1 MVKFS
6 KRLAL
11 ILVVF
16 LAFQLVLPGNF
27 FWQNAGGYSD
37 ERDAIVEKQLA
48 EIISDNESKG
58 ELKEQEREAGLEE
71 LVEEKEGREQGVFP
85 EEIEETEEG
94 GFIEK
99 NRVTEQGGFQEENE
113 EKEQYELA
121 EEKEGTE
128 AVGFDV
134 VNYDCDGNIVSVAKK
149 GIYVSEEGFHEYEYV
164 ENLPPKIISEP
175 VTFFEIDKR
184 KGELQLLDLS
194 NWKAIN
200 LADGLKA
207 NWVVDATGTEVLQ
220 TVNSVPSVIISDI
233 ELTNDVMEGIWRVD
247 TGNDDDFMGF
257 AFGYQ
262 DEGHFYLFDW
272 KQQDQS
278 ISNRMGLQGMCV
290 KVVNTDE
297 TLSEYDFW
305 NTAGVGEHI
314 KTLYSNRISY
324 KDYTD
329 YGFTL
334 KFQPG
339 RFQIT
344 IKEGET
350 VIETIEIE
358 DDTYTTGKFGFYN
371 CSQEMV
377 RYKGFQRED
386 LTRGEYV
393 YNVDVLNYS
402 GSSLKYSLLESPATM
417 QIDKDTGKITWLL
430 TEEDEGEHRVTVKV
444 ENEEGLYD
452 TQSFTIKVVT
462 DAVAPTVP
470 GNLKIIEKD
479 GASVTLNWNESYDN
493 IKVSGYSIYRDGKI
507 IATVDASSQTYTDIV
522 EPGAYRYFVTAF
534 DPSGNESGSS
544 NEVIFDC
551 EKPSRP
557 GNVVRTNATVSTITI
572 SWEPSYDLTGVKGY
586 KVYRDGEMIGVAEE
600 EYFTDSG
607 LEPDTVYTYAV
618 KAFDGYENES
628 EISGKLTA
636 ATKAD
641 TEPPTVPENL
651 RILLQTGT
659 SIIFNWSE
667 SEDNFKVAG
676 YEIYRNGEHVG
687 NSNVPSYTD
696 AGVSAGTT
704 YTYTVR
710 AFDGA
715 GNYSN
720 FSSELIGI
728 PMMPKIVGTE
738 PLDEETIGGLSEKV
752 YVYFLDSGNMTGSSA
767 LFEYSRDGI
776 TWSKFDSEVHG
787 PNRKDPVT
795 LYFYS
800 NWDLESLKSG
810 DYMVRCTVYDAD
822 GNSDER
828 IVSYR
833 VDRTPPEKVKN
844 LNAISDSSSVVLTW
858 DASEI
863 DIPEDDIAPVVLGIS
878 PVDGTT
884 FGKNAKI
891 TGLFAS
897 PYTTNIILMWNDVYD
912 DDFAYF
918 SVEQKDSLDGEY
930 KKAGTIDNRLR
941 MNTVDFMKEEK
952 PKKLMEVTAVGNGW
966 VRLNDESTNLPQNY
980 KDSFEY
986 GTEIKLTAIPDRDSE
1001 FAYWEDISNGRMIS
1015 TNPVYRTIITSG
1027 ENIKAVFY
1035 KKATE
1040 ETEVFTVV
1048 FKDRGGRILKSTNV
1062 AKNQPA
1068 IPPKDP
1074 VMTGYQFVGWDR
1086 DFSSVTSNMVISP
1099 VFKRLPDKYIV
1110 TVEGGRLIT
1119 GETKGEYKFDM
1130 PVKVVAN
1137 EEEEGMKFS
1146 HWTMDGR
1153 KVSLEPEYVFF
1164 MPKKDIVLTAVFVED
1179 AEIIDTAPFITLSEN
1194 VIVNKDDKTMIF
1206 VANRSVGEGYTLIE
1220 SGVILLKA
1228 GADYEGEI
1236 TLGTENI
1243 LRGRIH
1249 NDSTDQFYV
1258 RKINV
1263 ADGDIWYGRAYL
1275 IYEDGDGNIFTVY
1288 SENTAKGIM
1297 K

>member
-85 EEIEETEEG
+85 EEIKETEEG

-200 LADGLKA
+200 LGDGLKA

-220 TVNSVPSVIISDI
+220 
-233 ELTNDVMEGIWRVD
+233 
-247 TGNDDDFMGF
+247 
-257 AFGYQ
+257 
-262 DEGHFYLFDW
+262 
-272 KQQDQS
+272 
-278 ISNRMGLQGMCV
+278 
-290 KVVNTDE
+290 
-297 TLSEYDFW
+297 
-305 NTAGVGEHI
+305 
-314 KTLYSNRISY
+314 
-324 KDYTD
+324 
-329 YGFTL
+329 
-334 KFQPG
+334 
-339 RFQIT
+339 
-344 IKEGET
+344 
-350 VIETIEIE
+350 
-358 DDTYTTGKFGFYN
+358 
-371 CSQEMV
+371 
-377 RYKGFQRED
+377 
-386 LTRGEYV
+386 
-393 YNVDVLNYS
+393 
-402 GSSLKYSLLESPATM
+402 
-417 QIDKDTGKITWLL
+417 
-430 TEEDEGEHRVTVKV
+430 
-444 ENEEGLYD
+444 
-452 TQSFTIKVVT
+452 
-462 DAVAPTVP
+462 
-470 GNLKIIEKD
+470 KD

-522 EPGAYRYFVTAF
+522 EPGAYRYFVMAF

-1179 AEIIDTAPFITLSEN
+1179 AEIIDTAPFITLSED

>member
-27 FWQNAGGYSD
+27 FLQNAGGYSD

-200 LADGLKA
+200 LGDGLKA

-220 TVNSVPSVIISDI
+220 
-233 ELTNDVMEGIWRVD
+233 
-247 TGNDDDFMGF
+247 
-257 AFGYQ
+257 
-262 DEGHFYLFDW
+262 
-272 KQQDQS
+272 
-278 ISNRMGLQGMCV
+278 
-290 KVVNTDE
+290 
-297 TLSEYDFW
+297 
-305 NTAGVGEHI
+305 
-314 KTLYSNRISY
+314 
-324 KDYTD
+324 
-329 YGFTL
+329 
-334 KFQPG
+334 
-339 RFQIT
+339 
-344 IKEGET
+344 
-350 VIETIEIE
+350 
-358 DDTYTTGKFGFYN
+358 
-371 CSQEMV
+371 
-377 RYKGFQRED
+377 
-386 LTRGEYV
+386 
-393 YNVDVLNYS
+393 
-402 GSSLKYSLLESPATM
+402 
-417 QIDKDTGKITWLL
+417 
-430 TEEDEGEHRVTVKV
+430 
-444 ENEEGLYD
+444 
-452 TQSFTIKVVT
+452 
-462 DAVAPTVP
+462 
-470 GNLKIIEKD
+470 KD

-1179 AEIIDTAPFITLSEN
+1179 AEIIDTAPFITLSED

>member
-85 EEIEETEEG
+85 EEIKETEEG

-220 TVNSVPSVIISDI
+220 
-233 ELTNDVMEGIWRVD
+233 
-247 TGNDDDFMGF
+247 
-257 AFGYQ
+257 
-262 DEGHFYLFDW
+262 
-272 KQQDQS
+272 
-278 ISNRMGLQGMCV
+278 
-290 KVVNTDE
+290 
-297 TLSEYDFW
+297 
-305 NTAGVGEHI
+305 
-314 KTLYSNRISY
+314 
-324 KDYTD
+324 
-329 YGFTL
+329 
-334 KFQPG
+334 
-339 RFQIT
+339 
-344 IKEGET
+344 
-350 VIETIEIE
+350 
-358 DDTYTTGKFGFYN
+358 
-371 CSQEMV
+371 
-377 RYKGFQRED
+377 
-386 LTRGEYV
+386 
-393 YNVDVLNYS
+393 
-402 GSSLKYSLLESPATM
+402 
-417 QIDKDTGKITWLL
+417 
-430 TEEDEGEHRVTVKV
+430 
-444 ENEEGLYD
+444 
-452 TQSFTIKVVT
+452 
-462 DAVAPTVP
+462 
-470 GNLKIIEKD
+470 KD
-479 GASVTLNWNESYDN
+479 GVSVTLNWNESYDN

-522 EPGAYRYFVTAF
+522 EPGAYRYFVMAF

-1179 AEIIDTAPFITLSEN
+1179 AEIIDTAPFITLSED

>member
-220 TVNSVPSVIISDI
+220 
-233 ELTNDVMEGIWRVD
+233 
-247 TGNDDDFMGF
+247 
-257 AFGYQ
+257 
-262 DEGHFYLFDW
+262 
-272 KQQDQS
+272 
-278 ISNRMGLQGMCV
+278 
-290 KVVNTDE
+290 
-297 TLSEYDFW
+297 
-305 NTAGVGEHI
+305 
-314 KTLYSNRISY
+314 
-324 KDYTD
+324 
-329 YGFTL
+329 
-334 KFQPG
+334 
-339 RFQIT
+339 
-344 IKEGET
+344 
-350 VIETIEIE
+350 
-358 DDTYTTGKFGFYN
+358 
-371 CSQEMV
+371 
-377 RYKGFQRED
+377 
-386 LTRGEYV
+386 
-393 YNVDVLNYS
+393 
-402 GSSLKYSLLESPATM
+402 
-417 QIDKDTGKITWLL
+417 
-430 TEEDEGEHRVTVKV
+430 
-444 ENEEGLYD
+444 
-452 TQSFTIKVVT
+452 
-462 DAVAPTVP
+462 
-470 GNLKIIEKD
+470 KD

-522 EPGAYRYFVTAF
+522 EPGAYRYFVMAF

-1179 AEIIDTAPFITLSEN
+1179 AEIIDTAPFITLSED

>member
-200 LADGLKA
+200 LGDGLKA

-220 TVNSVPSVIISDI
+220 
-233 ELTNDVMEGIWRVD
+233 
-247 TGNDDDFMGF
+247 
-257 AFGYQ
+257 
-262 DEGHFYLFDW
+262 
-272 KQQDQS
+272 
-278 ISNRMGLQGMCV
+278 
-290 KVVNTDE
+290 
-297 TLSEYDFW
+297 
-305 NTAGVGEHI
+305 
-314 KTLYSNRISY
+314 
-324 KDYTD
+324 
-329 YGFTL
+329 
-334 KFQPG
+334 
-339 RFQIT
+339 
-344 IKEGET
+344 
-350 VIETIEIE
+350 
-358 DDTYTTGKFGFYN
+358 
-371 CSQEMV
+371 
-377 RYKGFQRED
+377 
-386 LTRGEYV
+386 
-393 YNVDVLNYS
+393 
-402 GSSLKYSLLESPATM
+402 
-417 QIDKDTGKITWLL
+417 
-430 TEEDEGEHRVTVKV
+430 
-444 ENEEGLYD
+444 
-452 TQSFTIKVVT
+452 
-462 DAVAPTVP
+462 
-470 GNLKIIEKD
+470 KD

-952 PKKLMEVTAVGNGW
+952 LKKLMEVTAVGNGW

-1179 AEIIDTAPFITLSEN
+1179 AEIIDTAPFITLSED

>member
-200 LADGLKA
+200 LGDGLKA

-220 TVNSVPSVIISDI
+220 
-233 ELTNDVMEGIWRVD
+233 
-247 TGNDDDFMGF
+247 
-257 AFGYQ
+257 
-262 DEGHFYLFDW
+262 
-272 KQQDQS
+272 
-278 ISNRMGLQGMCV
+278 
-290 KVVNTDE
+290 
-297 TLSEYDFW
+297 
-305 NTAGVGEHI
+305 
-314 KTLYSNRISY
+314 
-324 KDYTD
+324 
-329 YGFTL
+329 
-334 KFQPG
+334 
-339 RFQIT
+339 
-344 IKEGET
+344 
-350 VIETIEIE
+350 
-358 DDTYTTGKFGFYN
+358 
-371 CSQEMV
+371 
-377 RYKGFQRED
+377 
-386 LTRGEYV
+386 
-393 YNVDVLNYS
+393 
-402 GSSLKYSLLESPATM
+402 
-417 QIDKDTGKITWLL
+417 
-430 TEEDEGEHRVTVKV
+430 
-444 ENEEGLYD
+444 
-452 TQSFTIKVVT
+452 
-462 DAVAPTVP
+462 
-470 GNLKIIEKD
+470 KD

-1179 AEIIDTAPFITLSEN
+1179 AEIIDTAPFITLSED

>member
-220 TVNSVPSVIISDI
+220 
-233 ELTNDVMEGIWRVD
+233 
-247 TGNDDDFMGF
+247 
-257 AFGYQ
+257 
-262 DEGHFYLFDW
+262 
-272 KQQDQS
+272 
-278 ISNRMGLQGMCV
+278 
-290 KVVNTDE
+290 
-297 TLSEYDFW
+297 
-305 NTAGVGEHI
+305 
-314 KTLYSNRISY
+314 
-324 KDYTD
+324 
-329 YGFTL
+329 
-334 KFQPG
+334 
-339 RFQIT
+339 
-344 IKEGET
+344 
-350 VIETIEIE
+350 
-358 DDTYTTGKFGFYN
+358 
-371 CSQEMV
+371 
-377 RYKGFQRED
+377 
-386 LTRGEYV
+386 
-393 YNVDVLNYS
+393 
-402 GSSLKYSLLESPATM
+402 
-417 QIDKDTGKITWLL
+417 
-430 TEEDEGEHRVTVKV
+430 
-444 ENEEGLYD
+444 
-452 TQSFTIKVVT
+452 
-462 DAVAPTVP
+462 
-470 GNLKIIEKD
+470 KD

-1179 AEIIDTAPFITLSEN
+1179 AEIIDTAPFITLSED

>member
-220 TVNSVPSVIISDI
+220 
-233 ELTNDVMEGIWRVD
+233 
-247 TGNDDDFMGF
+247 
-257 AFGYQ
+257 
-262 DEGHFYLFDW
+262 
-272 KQQDQS
+272 
-278 ISNRMGLQGMCV
+278 
-290 KVVNTDE
+290 
-297 TLSEYDFW
+297 
-305 NTAGVGEHI
+305 
-314 KTLYSNRISY
+314 
-324 KDYTD
+324 
-329 YGFTL
+329 
-334 KFQPG
+334 
-339 RFQIT
+339 
-344 IKEGET
+344 
-350 VIETIEIE
+350 
-358 DDTYTTGKFGFYN
+358 
-371 CSQEMV
+371 
-377 RYKGFQRED
+377 
-386 LTRGEYV
+386 
-393 YNVDVLNYS
+393 
-402 GSSLKYSLLESPATM
+402 
-417 QIDKDTGKITWLL
+417 
-430 TEEDEGEHRVTVKV
+430 
-444 ENEEGLYD
+444 
-452 TQSFTIKVVT
+452 
-462 DAVAPTVP
+462 
-470 GNLKIIEKD
+470 KD

-557 GNVVRTNATVSTITI
+557 ENIVRTNATVSTITI

-1179 AEIIDTAPFITLSEN
+1179 AEIIDTAPFITLSED